1 MNNIVKRENQ
11 SVNIDRLD
19 AQRHLYSKAKTYTY
33 LVVILCVLNP
43 VLLAIA
49 KVVFPKMDVL
59 VKITVVY
66 SFVIVFFKPL
76 LNNCISKLQALA
88 ARIQQLFDCDV
99 FELAWNEPLCGTKPA
114 PEEVFKA
121 RTNKGIEEFRNW
133 YEEAVVLLD
142 RLPGIIVCQRT
153 NVFYDRNLRNIYGKA
168 VNVMFC
174 IAFLLVFFIGFFQNP
189 HLWDFFLKVIVP
201 LSPIVSWMIDFKKQ
215 NKLSLS
221 ALKRLDS
228 LVNIRHWINCI
239 MVNKLMNRL
248 LLRYKIIYFF
258 IENHHIQCQILYMQ
272 SEGNLLRQLPITVW
286 MKLLTN

>member
-99 FELAWNEPLCGTKPA
+99 FELAWNEPLCGTKP
-114 PEEVFKA
+114 VQK
-121 RTNKGIEEFRNW
+121 R
-133 YEEAVVLLD
+133 
-142 RLPGIIVCQRT
+142 C
-153 NVFYDRNLRNIYGKA
+153 
-168 VNVMFC
+168 
-174 IAFLLVFFIGFFQNP
+174 
-189 HLWDFFLKVIVP
+189 LK
-201 LSPIVSWMIDFKKQ
+201 LEPIR
-215 NKLSLS
+215 
-221 ALKRLDS
+221 A
-228 LVNIRHWINCI
+228 
-239 MVNKLMNRL
+239 
-248 LLRYKIIYFF
+248 
-258 IENHHIQCQILYMQ
+258 
-272 SEGNLLRQLPITVW
+272 
-286 MKLLTN
+286 